1 MSSQKNIRDENMV
14 TDTYKVTEELKEQGW
29 LYDDTGVYVPYTH
42 KNEEFYD
49 HRDVYLKIKK
59 HPKISNHL
67 VYIFGKMEEGL
78 FYPAESYISP
88 NLINEKDKKLTRTLS
103 YMGKRYGLNAGDKV
117 YVKFVKSFKNNINSA
132 DCLDILKVEDYEVPN
147 EPNMVNLT
155 VQYVKDSHHNFMNM
169 FDLARLALG
178 EPVYNYPYRKMY
190 HCPFHDDA
198 RPSGETLYS
207 VFKCLS
213 KKKQYDQ
220 TGLLMKLY
228 NLDTLEEVEAKFQEL
243 KRNS

>member
-1 MSSQKNIRDENMV
+1 MKNTKNTGADKMV
-14 TDTYKVTEELKEQGW
+14 TGTYKVTEDLMEKGW

-117 YVKFVKSFKNNINSA
+117 YVKFVKSFKNNINNA

-198 RPSGETLYS
+198 RPSGEALYS
-207 VFKCLS
+207 VFRCLS

-220 TGLLMKLY
+220 TELLMKHFD
-228 NLDTLEEVEAKFQEL
+228 LDTPQEAEEKFQEL
-243 KRNS
+243 LQ